1 MSGRDVKSSASGLK
15 NQPEAR
21 FISYKALI
29 FPSNGK
35 GIYGKSLWILGSKK
49 SQTRM
54 NTDKNGVDTLDASLL
69 RSRNTLKS
77 KK

>member
-1 MSGRDVKSSASGLK
+1 MENHFGFWALKS
-15 NQPEAR
+15 P
-21 FISYKALI
+21 
-29 FPSNGK
+29 
-35 GIYGKSLWILGSKK
+35 
-49 SQTRM
+49 QTRM